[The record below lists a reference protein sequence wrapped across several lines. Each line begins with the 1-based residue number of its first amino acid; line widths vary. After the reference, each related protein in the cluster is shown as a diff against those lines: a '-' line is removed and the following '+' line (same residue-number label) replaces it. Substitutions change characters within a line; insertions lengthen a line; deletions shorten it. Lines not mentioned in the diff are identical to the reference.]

1 MPRAIW
7 SGSISFGL
15 VNIPV
20 KLYPATTPKDVRFNL
35 FAEGT
40 GRRIRYRRVTEP
52 DETLAPGEGE
62 LPPPAE
68 TAPTEAAT
76 ESQRSVEAPAERRPE
91 ESPGPEVPYEDVVR
105 GYEVEPGAFVMVRP
119 EELEA
124 LRPSPDH
131 VIEITDFVSMDQI
144 DPIYFEKSY
153 YVAPQAGAERPYA
166 LLLSAMERSNR
177 AGIAHFVLRTKEY
190 LAAIRPMDEVIAL
203 ETLFFADE
211 IRAVSEIWNLP
222 APAGVPDRELTVA
235 AKLIDL
241 LATDWEPGR
250 YTDSYRERVL
260 ELIRS
265 KAESR
270 ELVEEHPPPE
280 RPGVPDL
287 MAALRASVDAAR
299 KEKANRSSNKR
310 RRTG

>member
-1 MPRAIW
+1 
-7 SGSISFGL
+7 
-15 VNIPV
+15 
-20 KLYPATTPKDVRFNL
+20 VRFNL

-52 DETLAPGEGE
+52 DETLAPGEE
-62 LPPPAE
+62 APPPPAE
-68 TAPTEAAT
+68 TEPRKAAT
-76 ESQRSVEAPAERRPE
+76 EPERGVEAPGERAPE
-91 ESPGPEVPYEDVVR
+91 EESRAPEVPYEEVVR
-105 GYEVEPGAFVMVRP
+105 GYEVEPGAFIMVRP
-119 EELEA
+119 DELEA

-153 YVAPQAGAERPYA
+153 YAAPQAGAERPYA
-166 LLLSAMERSNR
+166 LLLRAMERSNR
-177 AGIAHFVLRTKEY
+177 VGIAHFVLRTKEY
-190 LAAIRPMDEVIAL
+190 LAAIRPMDDVIAL
-203 ETLFFADE
+203 ETMFFADE

-222 APAGVPDRELTVA
+222 ATAGVPDRELTVA

-270 ELVEEHPPPE
+270 ELVEERPPPE

-299 KEKANRSSNKR
+299 KGKASRSSAKR